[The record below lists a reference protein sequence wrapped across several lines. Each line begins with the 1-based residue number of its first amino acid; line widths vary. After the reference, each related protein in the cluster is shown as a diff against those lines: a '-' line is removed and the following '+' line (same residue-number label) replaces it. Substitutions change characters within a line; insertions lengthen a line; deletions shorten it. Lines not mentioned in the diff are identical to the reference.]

1 MVLFSIYIYC
11 VTFYCIRK
19 LDGHNGLSLILWS
32 SGNVLWLNSGENLP
46 TYLNFWDETWFFSW
60 RQISALYFFLYTYKD
75 NNGGHY
81 ARSTL
86 IYSMCSECN
95 IPHIREITFPHY
107 NKKKG
112 TLLCLFIIMAKLFAC
127 VFARRMD
134 GWRWGVFVL
143 FFSAIFIWLY
153 IIWQRTMW
161 LRNYEILV
169 GCAELCVWPLERF
182 IRNDLKPVGII

>member
-107 NKKKG
+107 NKKKRDTALSFHDYG
-112 TLLCLFIIMAKLFAC
+112 KIVRMCFCTENGWVEVGSFCSFFQCYIHMVIYNMAKENVASKL
-127 VFARRMD
+127 RD
-134 GWRWGVFVL
+134 
-143 FFSAIFIWLY
+143 FSGLCRALRLAV
-153 IIWQRTMW
+153 RTI
-161 LRNYEILV
+161 Y
-169 GCAELCVWPLERF
+169 
-182 IRNDLKPVGII
+182 